1 MYIKQRKHMKSGT
14 NTKLTSIFMK
24 TKHNRGG
31 SVFKISL
38 SMFLRTK
45 NIIYQFIVLGKKN
58 HLIKLAVFVND
69 VLQRPKH
76 DLMVMDNKTLL
87 LTHFNYL
94 KLVKF

>member
-45 NIIYQFIVLGKKN
+45 NIIYQFIVLGKK
-58 HLIKLAVFVND
+58 KSF
-69 VLQRPKH
+69 
-76 DLMVMDNKTLL
+76 NKTCR
-87 LTHFNYL
+87 FC
-94 KLVKF
+94 K